1 MSRAL
6 AFGTLALG
14 LGACQTPEQDVLPAA
29 SAPRTCAMVR
39 GAYCIENAGYTIDVE
54 PLPGETRLTV
64 YEDWWRAHP
73 LIIREPSGCRD
84 TLSDTIELLSQAD
97 VGLETRFR
105 VRFARNGRCDV
116 LFIVGSE
123 ASDPA
128 DAALTALSAALSQ
141 IRTCRSRPC
150 EGPVVATEVGSTFE
164 DRVGR
169 SFERAAR
176 AFERARKQSAPVGTG
191 Q

>member
-1 MSRAL
+1 MSRAF
-6 AFGTLALG
+6 AFGTLALA
-14 LGACQTPEQDVLPAA
+14 LSACQAPEQNVSPAA

-39 GAYCIENAGYTIDVE
+39 GAYCIENAGYTVDVE
-54 PLPGETRLTV
+54 PLSGETRLTV

-97 VGLETRFR
+97 VGLETHFR

-116 LFIVGSE
+116 LFVVGSE

-128 DAALTALSAALSQ
+128 DPALTALSAALTQ
-141 IRTCRSRPC
+141 IRTCRSPPC
-150 EGPVVATEVGSTFE
+150 EGPVVAAEIGSPFQ
-164 DRVGR
+164 DRFRR
-169 SFERAAR
+169 SFERAANNPLR
-176 AFERARKQSAPVGTG
+176 
-191 Q
+191 